1 MAQERAGTA
10 GTALFETHRRL
21 LTSMAYQLLGSTA
34 EAEDV
39 VQETW
44 LRWDRADQAGIDNP
58 RAWLVRVATR
68 VALDRLRKASTRRER
83 YVGPW
88 LPEPLLTSP
97 DVAEDAELA
106 ESVSM
111 AMLVVLETLSPLER
125 AVFVLR
131 EAFGFS
137 HGEIAEAIGR
147 AEPAVRQLAH
157 RAREHVQARRP
168 RFPADRAVRR
178 EVTERF
184 LAASLGGDLDDL
196 LRVLAPDVTLV
207 ADGGGLA
214 TAPRQPIHGRDKVAR
229 FLVGAAGR
237 GLPDLA
243 FQVRQVNAGPAAV
256 LTSAGVPVAVVVL
269 DVDPGGDR
277 VQTIYLVANPDKL
290 TMLGGS

>member
-1 MAQERAGTA
+1 MAQETA
-10 GTALFETHRRL
+10 ATASTELFEAHRGL
-21 LTSMAYQLLGSTA
+21 LAAMAYQLLGSTA

-44 LRWDRADQAGIDNP
+44 LRWNKADHTGIASP

-68 VALDRLRKASTRRER
+68 VALDRLRRAKARRED

-137 HGEIAEAIGR
+137 HGEIAEALGR
-147 AEPAVRQLAH
+147 AEPTVRQLAH

-168 RFPADRAVRR
+168 RFRPDRGVRR

-184 LAASLGGDLDDL
+184 LAASLGGDLDAL
-196 LRVLAPDVTLV
+196 LRVLAPDVTLW
-207 ADGGGLA
+207 ADGGGKA
-214 TAPRQPIHGRDKVAR
+214 TAPRRLIRGASKVAR
-229 FLVGAAGR
+229 FLVGAVAKD
-237 GLPDLA
+237 PAA
-243 FQVRQVNAGPAAV
+243 FAFHMVDVNGGPAAAV
-256 LTSAGVPVAVVVL
+256 TSAGSLVGVFVV
-269 DVDPGGDR
+269 DVDAASDR
-277 VQTIYLVANPDKL
+277 AQTIYLLANPDKL
-290 TMLGGS
+290 TKLAR